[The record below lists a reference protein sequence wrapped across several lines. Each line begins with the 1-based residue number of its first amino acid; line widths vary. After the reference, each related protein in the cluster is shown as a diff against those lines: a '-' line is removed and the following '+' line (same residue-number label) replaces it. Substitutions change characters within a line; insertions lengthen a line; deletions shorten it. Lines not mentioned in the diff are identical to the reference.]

1 MALPTTGGTYPAIF
15 GGTNPLTVRKGVI
28 TDAFFRDYQQ
38 ATTSLA
44 DPSVGLG
51 TDGYFSPYAQDG
63 QVRSDLLIHNIDWS
77 MKTSANLG
85 FWHAGQ
91 LGAEGIAYNPNTDME
106 EVPTAQSLRP
116 ARVDITKEGET
127 FEIVALEQTPL
138 IRYLVN
144 EIPLI
149 GIPDL
154 GAANL
159 TIAKPMEAT
168 IVERQFILFGFDG
181 GHVFART
188 IPRCAKTKV
197 AEFKWA
203 REGKSGTGVHLTF
216 MILPCPYVNKPVLE
230 HYDGAA
236 WRATGGYA
244 SFPAPAPIAT
254 AVAGQKASIVFA
266 QPSGRAAPFTLIVEK
281 SNNAGST
288 WTTAAFDTGFPT
300 VAGSTVTAQVTGV
313 ATGGS
318 WIFRVRATGTNLLQT
333 NSLVS
338 NSVTGI
344 A

>member
-1 MALPTTGGTYPAIF
+1 MPLPSTGGTYPAVF
-15 GGTNPLTVRKGVI
+15 GGSNPLTVRKGVV

-44 DPSVGLG
+44 DPSAGLG
-51 TDGYFSPYAQDG
+51 TDGYFTPFAADG
-63 QVRSDLLIHNIDWS
+63 QVRTDLLIHNIDWT
-77 MKTSANLG
+77 MKSTANLG
-85 FWHAGQ
+85 FWHAGT
-91 LGAEGIAYNPNTDME
+91 LGAEGIGYDPNTDME

-127 FEIVALEQTPL
+127 FEIVCLEQTPL

-144 EIPLI
+144 EMPLI

-181 GHVFART
+181 GHAFART
-188 IPRCAKTKV
+188 VPRAAKTKV

-203 REGKSGTGVHLTF
+203 REGKSGTGVRITF
-216 MILPCPYVNKPVLE
+216 MILGDPYVNKPVLE

-244 SFPAPAPIAT
+244 TFPAPAPIAT
-254 AVAGQKASIVFA
+254 AVAGQKASVVFA

-281 SNNAGST
+281 SINAGST
-288 WTTAAFDTGFPT
+288 WTTAPFDTGSPT
-300 VAGSTVTAQVTGV
+300 VAGSTVTAQVTGIT
-313 ATGGS
+313 TGS
-318 WIFRVRATGTNLLQT
+318 SNIFRVRATGTNLLQT
-333 NSLVS
+333 NSLTS
-338 NSVTGI
+338 NTITGI